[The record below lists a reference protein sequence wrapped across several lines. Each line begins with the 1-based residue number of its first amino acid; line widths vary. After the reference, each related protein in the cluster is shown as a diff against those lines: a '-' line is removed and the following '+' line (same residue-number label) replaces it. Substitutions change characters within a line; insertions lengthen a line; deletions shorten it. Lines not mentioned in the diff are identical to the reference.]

1 MYKQGLHLIRVPHA
15 STKAMLLDL
24 APWPNSML
32 FTNSFRRM
40 IARNGCPNKLIRDNG
55 KNFISDKT

>member
-1 MYKQGLHLIRVPHA
+1 MYKQGLHFIRVPRA

-32 FTNSFRRM
+32 FINSFRRM